1 MVPTPLSQ
9 PMRQLSLRHG
19 DTGLTVTVGV
29 AASLTLHRAFV
40 RLRRSTGEVLWS
52 VDLDGQQAEFVI
64 PRGVLLDA
72 FDELWPGHA
81 ADAALTQAEGG
92 TPPAL
97 LADLGFTIESDRELG
112 AVRAGTHE
120 YVTLSPPSSVM
131 DASRPLPA
139 TNGSLTVYLRKGG
152 GISLAFGATAPVPRT
167 RGSVL
172 WVRRGRTFWEFTGE
186 VESESFALSGGSLV
200 LVPRRSG
207 ERIVLPTTVVGADPP
222 EAMVGRRRLRFSA
235 RLHQSELL
243 GRFQRPEFMDAHF
256 TADVWPYPEPLDL
269 RVRRL
274 APRGRLIT
282 PASVFSDGARAG
294 ELHMY
299 RTFKANALAF
309 EFRPLDPDAVGPA
322 RTPWRSGKLLRWK
335 TRNRP
340 VWLVG
345 ERPETAQ
352 DTGVALFEHLR
363 QAHPEIDAR
372 YVITRDSPDL
382 ARVAADPNTVLFGSR
397 QHVESALA
405 ARRILGSHHSEY
417 LLPVRGP
424 RFERSVKATRVFLQ
438 HGVMGTKNMVANYGY
453 AAPGFTAD
461 AFIVSSERERRMI
474 EDDFGWPSERVFVTG
489 LARHDRLFGP
499 NPPPE
504 RRILVMPTW
513 RDWLQNREAVSD
525 SEFHARWQG
534 LLHSPKFWD
543 FLEANDLVADLY
555 LHANMQ
561 PYADLFDLSHVTVIR
576 HGEIAIQDLLLRSMA
591 VITDYTSAA
600 IDFSFLDR
608 PVFYYQFDRTRFLG
622 RRPSHFD
629 LDEEL
634 PGEIVATREELMRAL
649 TAAADRGFT
658 IRPDARRKASALIAH
673 RDTGAR
679 ERIVTAAVNAPRR
692 RIDPPRLRDA
702 IASGRRVR
710 ARIKRQ
716 RSVVAVLDRVRKPTR
731 AAFYAVA
738 RTLPRSGLV
747 AFESNLGA
755 DYGDS
760 PGAIHRA
767 IQARGLDVRT
777 GWVARTKAPV
787 PPGSVRLD
795 RLGWRYLWEMG
806 RASVWVSNQ
815 NMPTWMRR
823 PDDTF
828 YLQTWHGTPLKRMLH
843 DLDTVVGRDLG
854 YVERVDRMIE
864 EWSLLLA
871 PSPWAAERLR
881 SAFRYQGEMLDV
893 GYPRNDALA
902 DGSTAERA
910 ERIRKRLGLAASK
923 KVLLYAPTFR
933 DDQRTGNLFTFSLP
947 IDMARLAAA
956 IGDEY
961 EIVVRLHPIVRG
973 RVRLPWGVHNA
984 GAGFEMEDLLA
995 TADTLVTDYSSV
1007 MFDYAVLER
1016 PMIFFVPDL
1025 EKYRDTLRG
1034 FYFDFEAAAPGPL
1047 VRTTAELVA
1056 ALGDGSAAKYADA
1069 VSDFRK
1075 RFCPNDDGAA
1085 GDRVLDDLIRRGVI
1099 HGV

>member
-1 MVPTPLSQ
+1 LAPTPLSQ
-9 PMRQLSLRHG
+9 PLRRLSLSHS

-29 AASLTLHRAFV
+29 APSLTLRGAFV
-40 RLRRSTGEVLWS
+40 RLRRATGDLLWS
-52 VDLDGQQAEFVI
+52 VELDGSRAEFVI
-64 PRGVLLDA
+64 PRDALLDA
-72 FDELWPGHA
+72 FDELWPQHL
-81 ADAALTQAEGG
+81 ADAVLPQQGHDAV
-92 TPPAL
+92 PL
-97 LADLGFTIESDRELG
+97 LADLGFTIESDRQVG

-120 YVTLSPPSSVM
+120 YVSLTPSSSVM

-139 TNGSLTVYLRKGG
+139 ANGSLTVYLRKGG
-152 GISLAFGATAPVPRT
+152 GISLHFGTSVPVPRS
-167 RGSVL
+167 RGSIL
-172 WVRRGRTFWEFTGE
+172 FVRRGRTSWQLTGE
-186 VESESFALSGGSLV
+186 LESDSFALTGGSLV
-200 LVPRRSG
+200 LAPRRSG
-207 ERIVLPTTVVGADPP
+207 EPIVLPTTVLRVDPP
-222 EAMVGRRRLRFSA
+222 ESMVGRRRLRFA
-235 RLHQSELL
+235 AVLHQAELL
-243 GRFQRPEFMDAHF
+243 GRFERPEFLDAHF
-256 TADVWPYPEPLDL
+256 IADVWPHPDPLDL

-274 APRGRLIT
+274 APRGRLVM

-294 ELHMY
+294 ELHAY
-299 RTFKANALAF
+299 RTFKAGALAF

-322 RTPWRSGKLLRWK
+322 RTPWRSGKLLRWR
-335 TRNRP
+335 TRHRP

-382 ARVAADPNTVLFGSR
+382 ARVADDPNTVMFGSR
-397 QHVESALA
+397 RHVESALA

-424 RFERSVKATRVFLQ
+424 KFERNVKATRVFLQ

-453 AAPGFTAD
+453 GAPGFTAD

-474 EDDFGWPSERVFVTG
+474 EDDFGWPPERVFVTG
-489 LARHDRLFGP
+489 LARHDRLFTE

-513 RDWLQNREAVSD
+513 RDWLQNRDAVRAG
-525 SEFHARWQG
+525 EFHARWEG
-534 LLHSPKFWD
+534 LLHSSQLWE
-543 FLEANDLVADLY
+543 FLRANDLVADLY
-555 LHANMQ
+555 LHANLQ
-561 PYADLFDLSHVTVIR
+561 HYADLFDLSHVTVIR
-576 HGEIAIQDLLLRSMA
+576 HGDIAVQDLLLRSMA

-608 PVFYYQFDRTRFLG
+608 PVFYYQFDRTRFIG

-634 PGEIVATREELMRAL
+634 PGEIVATQAELMRAL
-649 TAAADRGFT
+649 TAAAGRGFS
-658 IRPDARRKASALIAH
+658 IHPDARRKASALIAH

-692 RIDPPRLRDA
+692 RTDPPRLRDA
-702 IASGRRVR
+702 IQTGRRVR
-710 ARIKRQ
+710 ARLKR
-716 RSVVAVLDRVRKPTR
+716 RRLVVTMLDRVRQPTR
-731 AAFYAVA
+731 TGIYALA
-738 RTLPRSGLV
+738 RKLPRSGLV

-767 IQARGLDVRT
+767 IQARGLDVRA

-787 PPGSVRLD
+787 PEGSLRLD

-843 DLDTVVGRDLG
+843 ELDSVVGRDSG
-854 YVERVDRMIE
+854 YVDRVDRMIG

-881 SAFRYQGEMLDV
+881 SAFRYRGEMLDV

-902 DGSTAERA
+902 DGSTADRA
-910 ERIRKRLGLAASK
+910 KRIRKRLGLASSK
-923 KVLLYAPTFR
+923 EVLLYAPTFR
-933 DDQRTGNLFTFSLP
+933 DDQRAGNRFTFSLP
-947 IDMARLAAA
+947 IDLAGLAAA
-956 IGDEY
+956 VGDQY
-961 EIVVRLHPIVRG
+961 EIVVRLHPIIRG

-995 TADTLVTDYSSV
+995 TADVLVTDYSSV

-1034 FYFDFEAAAPGPL
+1034 FYFDFEASAPGPL
-1047 VRTTAELVA
+1047 VRTTSELVA

-1069 VSDFRK
+1069 VREFRE
-1075 RFCPNDDGAA
+1075 RFCPKDDGAA
-1085 GDRVLDDLIRRGVI
+1085 GERVLDDLLRRRVLPGA
-1099 HGV
+1099 